1 MKFLDSSALW
11 HLFWALPLLAAMTL
25 WYFFRGKKLLR
36 KIFPSGDPG
45 EYSNVHY
52 GKRIVRALLLL
63 LAVAAL
69 GFALARPAWG
79 VRKTES
85 PVQTRDILIVLDIS
99 RSMLSDNVKPS
110 RLDHARYLIRDM
122 TENMPDTRFGIM
134 AFAGNPV
141 RVCPMTLDRTQLL
154 NKLDA
159 VSPAD
164 APRGGTNLEAALNSA
179 FNSVK
184 YGSAGLNRAVVLI
197 SDGGEL
203 EGDYQKTFAKY
214 KKEKIPVFTIG
225 VGEPENPA
233 LIPLESGRLL
243 RDNQGNTV
251 NAPLQEDALQT
262 IARETGGEYIRS
274 TTINSGSAELRRAL
288 EKVVPE
294 EKTLVAETDV
304 ERPALPLALAFIFLV
319 CFFLLSERRKT
330 AKIFLFTGCLLCLTL
345 FSFAVEESAENTE
358 TAEQSE
364 KKEDITEKTPTVI
377 YNEALRTHK
386 KGDTENAVKLYE
398 QVISHKDSTPELR
411 ANAFL
416 NMGVIRQT
424 AARKI
429 AEEALA
435 PETTANPDG
444 AIRKIDA
451 ALAGLDT
458 AQEDYRN
465 SLRTHSAG
473 SRSTVKNQTLLIR
486 DREKLEELKKK
497 LEELKK
503 QQQQAQQQT
512 QQALQQ
518 QQQQQQQQAQ
528 QQQQQQQQAQQQQ
541 AQQQQAQQQ
550 TQQAQQD
557 AEKLADQAEKLD
569 QKQLAQNAKD
579 AAEKLKDA
587 QRQQKTGDQK
597 GAERSIR
604 EALEKLGG
612 GKDGQDQKDG
622 QEGQEKNKDQD
633 KNGKEENRNAPSSGK
648 DGQEQKDG
656 QEDDPSSEPSE
667 NKNDTGKD
675 GKEKKEAGSPSD
687 VRVDQMRRDNEKFR
701 KEVEKIR
708 KMRLQSLPVEKDW

>member
-1 MKFLDSSALW
+1 M
-11 HLFWALPLLAAMTL
+11 
-25 WYFFRGKKLLR
+25 
-36 KIFPSGDPG
+36 
-45 EYSNVHY
+45 
-52 GKRIVRALLLL
+52 
-63 LAVAAL
+63 
-69 GFALARPAWG
+69 
-79 VRKTES
+79 
-85 PVQTRDILIVLDIS
+85 
-99 RSMLSDNVKPS
+99 
-110 RLDHARYLIRDM
+110 
-122 TENMPDTRFGIM
+122 
-134 AFAGNPV
+134 
-141 RVCPMTLDRTQLL
+141 
-154 NKLDA
+154 
-159 VSPAD
+159 
-164 APRGGTNLEAALNSA
+164 
-179 FNSVK
+179 
-184 YGSAGLNRAVVLI
+184 
-197 SDGGEL
+197 
-203 EGDYQKTFAKY
+203 
-214 KKEKIPVFTIG
+214 
-225 VGEPENPA
+225 
-233 LIPLESGRLL
+233 
-243 RDNQGNTV
+243 
-251 NAPLQEDALQT
+251 
-262 IARETGGEYIRS
+262 
-274 TTINSGSAELRRAL
+274 
-288 EKVVPE
+288 PE

-345 FSFAVEESAENTE
+345 FSFAVEAEQ
-358 TAEQSE
+358 TAEQTE
-364 KKEDITEKTPTVI
+364 NETDAVEKTPTVI

-518 QQQQQQQQAQ
+518 QQQQQTQQAL
-528 QQQQQQQQAQQQQ
+528 QQQQQQAQQQQ
-541 AQQQQAQQQ
+541 QQQQQ

-587 QRQQKTGDQK
+587 QQQQKKGDQK

-633 KNGKEENRNAPSSGK
+633 KNGKEENKNAPSSGK

-675 GKEKKEAGSPSD
+675 GKEKKEAESPSD

>member
-63 LAVAAL
+63 GAVAAL

-262 IARETGGEYIRS
+262 IARETGGDYIRS

-345 FSFAVEESAENTE
+345 FSFAVEAEQ
-358 TAEQSE
+358 TAERTE
-364 KKEDITEKTPTVI
+364 NETDTVEKTPTAI

-518 QQQQQQQQAQ
+518 QQQQQTQQAL
-528 QQQQQQQQAQQQQ
+528 QQQQQQAQQQQ
-541 AQQQQAQQQ
+541 QQQQQ

-587 QRQQKTGDQK
+587 QQQQKKGDQK

-633 KNGKEENRNAPSSGK
+633 KNGKEENKNAPSSGK

-675 GKEKKEAGSPSD
+675 GKEKKEAESPSD